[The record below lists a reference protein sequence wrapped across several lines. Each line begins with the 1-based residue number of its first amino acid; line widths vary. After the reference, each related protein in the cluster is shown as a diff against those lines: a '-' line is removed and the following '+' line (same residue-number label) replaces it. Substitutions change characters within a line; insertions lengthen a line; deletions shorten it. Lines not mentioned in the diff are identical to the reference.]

1 MFLQILKHTPL
12 WVWGIFTVLL
22 YLGYFQ
28 TRPHTL
34 ARRRVAILPAIF
46 IVLSLFGIWSVFGAA
61 PAAVVGWATG
71 FALALLLNRRLQL
84 PRVVH
89 YDPADARF
97 SLPGSFGPLALMMA
111 IFATRYVV
119 TVVLIMSPAT
129 GATLPFAL
137 TVSLVYGLL
146 SGAFFARSLRILGA
160 ANAPRSRGLG
170 VADPA
175 AA

>member
-1 MFLQILKHTPL
+1 MFLQILQHTPV
-12 WVWGIFTVLL
+12 WVWGIFAALL

-28 TRPHTL
+28 SRPHTM
-34 ARRRVAILPAIF
+34 ARRRVAILPSIF
-46 IVLSLFGIWSVFGAA
+46 IGLSIFGIWSVFGAA
-61 PAAVVGWATG
+61 PAAVAGWGAG
-71 FALALLLNRRLQL
+71 FAVALSLNRRLRL

-89 YDPADARF
+89 YDAADARF

-129 GATLPFAL
+129 AGSVPFAL
-137 TVSLVYGLL
+137 AVSLVYGLL

-160 ANAPRSRGLG
+160 AHAPKSAGLC